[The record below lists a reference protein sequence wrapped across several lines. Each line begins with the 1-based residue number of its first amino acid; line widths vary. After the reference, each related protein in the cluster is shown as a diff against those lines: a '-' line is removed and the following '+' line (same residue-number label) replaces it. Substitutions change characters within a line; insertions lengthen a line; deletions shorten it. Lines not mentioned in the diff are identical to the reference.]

1 VESAL
6 ERHRTL
12 VRRVRTR
19 FERLRP
25 RRTRVGRQTDGPELD
40 IAEYVSAAA
49 DARAE
54 GMAED
59 RLYVDVRPG
68 RRELTV
74 ALLVD
79 VSASTDSWVSENQ
92 RIIDVE
98 KDALLVVCEALGAL
112 GDPYAILTFSGESAA
127 HVSVGA
133 VKHFADRVDDT
144 VRRKIALLDADGYT
158 RVGAALRH
166 TTAALTRQPTA
177 RRLLLMLSDGKPND
191 VDEYDGPYGIE
202 DARQAV
208 AEARAQNVD
217 VFCLTV
223 DREAPRYAPRIFG
236 RSGFTLLRR
245 PNQLPEVLIE
255 VLRRLVR
262 P

>member
-1 VESAL
+1 V
-6 ERHRTL
+6 
-12 VRRVRTR
+12 
-19 FERLRP
+19 
-25 RRTRVGRQTDGPELD
+25 
-40 IAEYVSAAA
+40 
-49 DARAE
+49 
-54 GMAED
+54 AED

-112 GDPYAILTFSGESAA
+112 GDPYAILTFSGEGAA

-133 VKHFADRVDDT
+133 VKGFAERADDT

-166 TTAALTRQPTA
+166 ATAALTRQPTG
-177 RRLLLMLSDGKPND
+177 RRLLLLLSDGKPND